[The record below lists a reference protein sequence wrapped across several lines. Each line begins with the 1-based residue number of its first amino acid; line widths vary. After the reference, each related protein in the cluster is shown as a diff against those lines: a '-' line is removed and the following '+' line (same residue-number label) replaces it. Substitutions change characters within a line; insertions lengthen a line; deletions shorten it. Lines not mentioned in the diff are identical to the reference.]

1 MEVMSGGDE
10 WRGKRRR
17 GILIKSDETDDER
30 ENRTGILIMLK
41 VRILRH
47 ILFIIGPASY
57 FEF

>member
-1 MEVMSGGDE
+1 MSGGDE